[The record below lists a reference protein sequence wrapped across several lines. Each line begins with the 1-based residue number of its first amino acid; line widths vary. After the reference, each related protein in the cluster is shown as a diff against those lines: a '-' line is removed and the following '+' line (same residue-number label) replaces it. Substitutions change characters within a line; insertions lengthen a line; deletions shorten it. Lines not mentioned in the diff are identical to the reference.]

1 MSETPDEIK
10 LLIEELVTAN
20 TQTPEIIL
28 IMEEPIE
35 EQTQIQT
42 QTLEE
47 ELKITDNMLSKQAER
62 LVNGNILQSPP
73 KTPPAVFSIGQH
85 CNTVPQSKR
94 KRAKEM
100 AQNAK
105 RQKIIR
111 KNKVQKQ
118 SQSKHKELEKDQE
131 QPKDP
136 KILVEEMLQLFN
148 EHNPY
153 YVNSRIIHKVY
164 NEKKSEILFSFKP
177 INTHHCKII
186 IPLNNQTVE
195 NFFAYQSLKFKSGNF
210 FDWQLI
216 LGELDQHGP
225 LFNLPNIKHR
235 NKHLKKAKM
244 ILKEDIYTEA
254 DKIFHANQQLRWQLK
269 RLVNKWLLKKSA
281 KRIIGEECDIITG
294 DPIPIDEQIK
304 IVSTK
309 NRTTYVFSGHVLVK
323 SAKACLEG
331 QTSAIPFIKTPH
343 NPYTNTPFSYG
354 ELVKLYTEVLI
365 WCARKGKQLPGIIGL
380 YREYKFKNHMLLR
393 INNNYVQSKAT
404 ENFILNDDARGEFF
418 VETMENMLDD
428 FALPLDLEF
437 DSLLIGYQRFRL
449 WNQMEPKHY
458 LVIAWKKLAA
468 DYWYYKQTEQL
479 PRENWRTESSI
490 YLDISILLKASHEKL
505 KNVAKEYYRQRTQL
519 IVDV

>member
-1 MSETPDEIK
+1 MSEAPDEIK

-20 TQTPEIIL
+20 EQIPEIIL
-28 IMEEPIE
+28 IMEEPKE
-35 EQTQIQT
+35 EEKLQH
-42 QTLEE
+42 TLEE
-47 ELKITDNMLSKQAER
+47 ELKITDEMLSKNAER
-62 LVNGNILQSPP
+62 LVNGNNIQSPP
-73 KTPPAVFSIGQH
+73 TPPSVFSIGQR

-94 KRAKEM
+94 KRVEKQ

-105 RQKIIR
+105 RQKIEK
-111 KNKVQKQ
+111 KNRLQKQ
-118 SQSKHKELEKDQE
+118 SKSHTKEQEEE
-131 QPKDP
+131 QPKP
-136 KILVEEMLQLFN
+136 KEPKVLVEEMLLLFN

-164 NEKKSEILFSFKP
+164 NEKKPEILFSFKP

-195 NFFAYQSLKFKSGNF
+195 NFFAYQAIRYKSGNF

-216 LGELDQHGP
+216 LGELDVRGP
-225 LFNLPNIKHR
+225 LFCSPHIKHR
-235 NKHLKKAKM
+235 SKYLKKTKM
-244 ILKEDIYTEA
+244 ILKEDIYKEA
-254 DKIFHANQQLRWQLK
+254 DSIFYNNQHVRWQLK
-269 RLVNKWLLKKSA
+269 RLVNKWLIKKSTE
-281 KRIIGEECDIITG
+281 RIIGEECDIITG
-294 DPIPIDEQIK
+294 DPIPQNEQIK
-304 IVSTK
+304 IISIK

-331 QTSAIPFIKTPH
+331 QMSAIPFIKTPH

-354 ELVKLYTEVLI
+354 ELVKLYAEVLI
-365 WCARKGKQLPGIIGL
+365 WCAKKGKQLPGIIGL

-393 INNNYVQSKAT
+393 INNNYVQAKAT

-437 DSLLIGYQRFRL
+437 DSLLIGYQRFKI
-449 WNQMEPKHY
+449 WNQMEPKHF

-479 PRENWRTESSI
+479 PREHWRTESSI
-490 YLDISILLKASHEKL
+490 YLDISILLKASHDKL
-505 KNVAKEYYRQRTQL
+505 KNVAKEYYRQRAQI